1 MYFIKYI
8 IETFLRFLPFPRKTG
23 LIKIGSPGRNS
34 PVFLTCNF
42 DLTVEMVKR
51 EIRGLNAYLLVA
63 NSRGINVWCGAA
75 GGLFTNHDVISV
87 LKTSGIENM
96 LEHRNIILPQLS
108 AVGIQPDIIYQKTG
122 WRAVFGPVYAKDI
135 IKYINAGNKK
145 TESMRK
151 VRFSFFDRLEVTVL
165 WAFPMSVISAVILA
179 LLWQKMVV
187 PTVSIAWAVSLIV
200 FLSFPLY
207 SKYINP
213 KRERKGFVIFDFGRG
228 GIKIIFWIFIMLC
241 ILLYSLLFSKFELGL
256 YLRWGIVS
264 LIVVFVISIDLAGST
279 PVYKSGL
286 HKESLL
292 QVILDKKRCRG
303 TGVCEDVCPRN
314 CFEVDRK
321 NHTAKMPR
329 IDLCEQCGACIVQC
343 PSDALRFKILDGRI
357 ISPETIRKYKLNLIG
372 KRIVNIE

>member
-42 DLTVEMVKR
+42 DLTVEKVKR
-51 EIRGLNAYLLVA
+51 EIRGLDAYLLIA

-75 GGLFTNHDVISV
+75 GGRFTNHDVISV
-87 LKTSGIENM
+87 LKTSGIEN
-96 LEHRNIILPQLS
+96 LIEHRTVILPQLS

-135 IKYINAGNKK
+135 LKYINDGNKK

-151 VRFSFFDRLEVTVL
+151 VGFGFFDRLEVAVQ
-165 WAFPMSVISAVILA
+165 WAFPISIISAVILA
-179 LLWQKMVV
+179 FLWQKMIV
-187 PTVSIAWAVSLIV
+187 PSVSIAWAVSLIV

-207 SKYINP
+207 SRYMNP
-213 KRERKGFVIFDFGRG
+213 KKGSKRFAVFDFGRG
-228 GIKIIFWIFIMLC
+228 GIMIIFWVFIMLC
-241 ILLYSLLFSKFELGL
+241 ILLYSLLLSKFDLGL
-256 YLRWGIVS
+256 YLGWGIVS
-264 LIVVFVISIDLAGST
+264 LIVVLIIFIDLAGST
-279 PVYKSGL
+279 PVYKGGL
-286 HKESLL
+286 HKENLL

-321 NHTAKMPR
+321 NHIAKMPR
-329 IDLCEQCGACIVQC
+329 IDLCEQCSACIVQC
-343 PSDALRFKILDGRI
+343 PSNALRFKILDGRFI
-357 ISPETIRKYKLNLIG
+357 HPETIRKYKLNLVG
-372 KRIVNIE
+372 KRIVNIK

>member
-23 LIKIGSPGRNS
+23 LIIIGSPGRNS

-51 EIRGLNAYLLVA
+51 EIRGLDAYLLVA

-135 IKYINAGNKK
+135 LEYLNSGNKK

-151 VRFSFFDRLEVTVL
+151 VRFSFFDRLEVAVL

-264 LIVVFVISIDLAGST
+264 LIVVFIISIDLAGST

-286 HKESLL
+286 HKENLL
-292 QVILDKKRCRG
+292 NVVLDKKRCRG
-303 TGVCEDVCPRN
+303 TGLCEDVCPRN
-314 CFEVDRK
+314 CFEIDRK
-321 NHTAKMPR
+321 NHIAKIPR

-372 KRIVNIE
+372 KRIVNIK

>member
-8 IETFLRFLPFPRKTG
+8 VETFLRFLPFPRKTG
-23 LIKIGSPGRNS
+23 LIKIGSPDRNS

-42 DLTVEMVKR
+42 DLTVEMLKR
-51 EIRGLNAYLLVA
+51 AIRGSDAYLLVA

-75 GGLFTNHDVISV
+75 GGRFTNHDVISV
-87 LKTSGIENM
+87 LKTSGIEN
-96 LEHRNIILPQLS
+96 LIEHRTVILPQLS
-108 AVGIQPDIIYQKTG
+108 AVGIQPHIIYQKTG

-145 TESMRK
+145 TEQMRK
-151 VRFSFFDRLEVTVL
+151 VRFGFFDRLEVAVL

-179 LLWQKMVV
+179 FLWQKMIV
-187 PTVSIAWAVSLIV
+187 PSVSIAWAVSLIV

-213 KRERKGFVIFDFGRG
+213 KRERKGFLIFDFGK
-228 GIKIIFWIFIMLC
+228 IAVMIIFLCFIITYVSLYTLLIDRFESGLFLSLGAVALIVIFI
-241 ILLYSLLFSKFELGL
+241 
-256 YLRWGIVS
+256 
-264 LIVVFVISIDLAGST
+264 ISIDLAGST

-286 HKESLL
+286 HKENMLR
-292 QVILDKKRCRG
+292 VVLDKNRCRG

-321 NHTAKMPR
+321 NHITKMPR

-343 PSDALRFKILDGRI
+343 PSDALRFKTLDGKI
-357 ISPETIRKYKLNLIG
+357 ISPETIREFKLNLIG
-372 KRIVNIE
+372 KRMVNTK